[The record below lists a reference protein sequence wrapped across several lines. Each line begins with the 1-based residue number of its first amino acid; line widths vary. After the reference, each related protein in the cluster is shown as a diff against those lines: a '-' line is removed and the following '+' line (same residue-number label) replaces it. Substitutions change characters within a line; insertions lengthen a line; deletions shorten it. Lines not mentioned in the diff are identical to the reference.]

1 MPVSSELD
9 RKKAAKQKERDRWNR
24 AIVTVIRAARDD
36 ADVTQ
41 QELANRL
48 GFTHRQVVNMEHG
61 RRAIHASDLI
71 MIAKALNADPETLLR
86 RVLRW

>member
-1 MPVSSELD
+1 VSSELD
-9 RKKAAKQKERDRWNR
+9 KKRPTKQKERDRWNR

-71 MIAKALNADPETLLR
+71 MIAKALNEDPETLMR
-86 RVLRW
+86 RIVRW

>member
-1 MPVSSELD
+1 VSSELD
-9 RKKAAKQKERDRWNR
+9 KKRPAKQKERDRWNR

-71 MIAKALNADPETLLR
+71 MIAKALNEDPETLMR
-86 RVLRW
+86 RILRW

>member
-1 MPVSSELD
+1 VSSELD
-9 RKKAAKQKERDRWNR
+9 KKRPGRQKERDRWNR

-71 MIAKALNADPETLLR
+71 MIAKALNEDPETLMR
-86 RVLRW
+86 RIVRW

>member
-1 MPVSSELD
+1 MSSEPD
-9 RKKAAKQKERDRWNR
+9 KKQAAKQKERERWNR
-24 AIVTVIRAARDD
+24 AVVTVVRAARDD

-71 MIAKALNADPETLLR
+71 MIAKALNEDPETLMR
-86 RVLRW
+86 RIVRW

>member
-1 MPVSSELD
+1 VSSELD
-9 RKKAAKQKERDRWNR
+9 KKKPAKQKERDRWNR

-71 MIAKALNADPETLLR
+71 MIAKALNEDPETLMR
-86 RVLRW
+86 RILRW

>member
-1 MPVSSELD
+1 MSSELD
-9 RKKAAKQKERDRWNR
+9 KKKHSKQKERDRWNR

-71 MIAKALNADPETLLR
+71 MIAKALNEDPETLMR
-86 RVLRW
+86 RILRW

>member
-1 MPVSSELD
+1 MSSELD
-9 RKKAAKQKERDRWNR
+9 KKRPAKQKERDRWNR

-71 MIAKALNADPETLLR
+71 MIAKALNEEPETLMR
-86 RVLRW
+86 RILRW

>member
-1 MPVSSELD
+1 VSSELD
-9 RKKAAKQKERDRWNR
+9 KKRPAKQKERDRLNR

-71 MIAKALNADPETLLR
+71 MIAKALNEDPETLMR
-86 RVLRW
+86 RILRW

>member
-1 MPVSSELD
+1 MSAELD
-9 RKKAAKQKERDRWNR
+9 KKRPAKQKEKDRWNR

-71 MIAKALNADPETLLR
+71 MIAKALNEDPETLMR
-86 RVLRW
+86 RILRW

>member
-1 MPVSSELD
+1 MEFEKRRAVKD
-9 RKKAAKQKERDRWNR
+9 KERERWNR

-41 QELANRL
+41 QELADRL

-61 RRAIHASDLI
+61 RRAIHASDVI
-71 MIAKALNADPETLLR
+71 MIARALNVDAQKLWR
-86 RVLRW
+86 RILDWQ

>member
-1 MPVSSELD
+1 VSSDLD
-9 RKKAAKQKERDRWNR
+9 KKRPVKQKERDRWNR

-71 MIAKALNADPETLLR
+71 MIARALNEDPETLMR
-86 RVLRW
+86 RILRW

>member
-1 MPVSSELD
+1 MSSDLD
-9 RKKAAKQKERDRWNR
+9 KKRAAKQKERDRWNR

-71 MIAKALNADPETLLR
+71 MVAKALNEDPETLMR
-86 RVLRW
+86 RILRW

>member
-1 MPVSSELD
+1 VSSELD
-9 RKKAAKQKERDRWNR
+9 KKRPAKQKERDRWNR

-71 MIAKALNADPETLLR
+71 MIAKALNEEPETLMR
-86 RVLRW
+86 RILRW

>member
-1 MPVSSELD
+1 MSSELD
-9 RKKAAKQKERDRWNR
+9 KKKPAKQKERDRWNR

-71 MIAKALNADPETLLR
+71 MIAKALNEDPETLMR
-86 RVLRW
+86 RILRW

>member
-1 MPVSSELD
+1 MSSELD
-9 RKKAAKQKERDRWNR
+9 KKRPAKQKERDRWNR

-71 MIAKALNADPETLLR
+71 MIAKALNEDPETLMR
-86 RVLRW
+86 RILRW